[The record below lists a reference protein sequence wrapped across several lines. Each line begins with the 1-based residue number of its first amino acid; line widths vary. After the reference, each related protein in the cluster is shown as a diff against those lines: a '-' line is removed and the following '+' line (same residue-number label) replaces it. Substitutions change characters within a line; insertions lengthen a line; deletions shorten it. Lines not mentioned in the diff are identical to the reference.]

1 MTYKVI
7 QVQET
12 GEECVAYTCA
22 TEDGADSWI
31 DANADQYPESSFH
44 VEPIGS
50 GSPYFAMF

>member
-22 TEDGADSWI
+22 TEDEADSWI
-31 DANADQYPESSFH
+31 DANADQYPESGFYIERAQS
-44 VEPIGS
+44 S
-50 GSPYFAMF
+50 RPYFAMF